1 MAHFYMA
8 ARSTLDVV
16 FFRVPATPPFLL
28 DIRLV
33 TLFLPLR
40 RLELLPFVYVF
51 PCAYFISN
59 EWFWLLPF
67 ECLEKLCCCVI

>member
-1 MAHFYMA
+1 MA

-28 DIRLV
+28 DIREV

-40 RLELLPFVYVF
+40 RLELLPY
-51 PCAYFISN
+51 AYFISN